1 MKKLILIVL
10 GTAITIIAI
19 PVILALLL
27 VVSSGISK
35 AFQDYELRDMPNE
48 TDTFPAYV
56 DYGTLYTEK
65 GKVNVAG
72 ICRDQHEDASV
83 KEIFCVADGKAVF
96 VYTQPKAWI
105 LASVDLESK
114 EYQEL
119 TRFENTAT
127 YYRRNIYGEYSERN
141 GYFRDGEIVL
151 SDGETVFSYDVST
164 GQTQTCAASG
174 YTFPQRTIYG
184 ECTADKTLNLH
195 IDDSVYSFTLD
206 DLAAGS
212 EGLAKIVALKDKKNW
227 NKTSYLAGF
236 MLFDTVR
243 TDGERIYCVTAILD
257 YLGSPHAV
265 ILEYDREQGV
275 WQYVTKIFCGD
286 DTYGNCYVIP
296 TVCEE

>member
-10 GTAITIIAI
+10 GTALTLVAI
-19 PVILALLL
+19 PVVL
-27 VVSSGISK
+27 VLFLVISAVISK
-35 AFQDYELRDMPNE
+35 ACLDYELRDMPNE
-48 TDTFPAYV
+48 TDAVPAYV
-56 DYGTLYTEK
+56 DHGTLYTEK
-65 GKVNVAG
+65 GKVNVTS
-72 ICRDQHEDASV
+72 ICKDQYKDASV
-83 KEIFCVADGKAVF
+83 NEIFCVADGKAVF
-96 VYTQPKAWI
+96 VYTQQKAWI

-151 SDGETVFSYDVST
+151 NDGKTVFSYDVST

-174 YTFPQRTIYG
+174 YAFPQRTVYG
-184 ECTADKTLNLH
+184 ECTEDKTLNLH
-195 IDDSVYSFTLD
+195 IDDSVYSFTLE

-227 NKTSYLAGF
+227 DKHSYLAGF
-236 MLFDTVR
+236 VLFDTIR

-257 YLGSPHAV
+257 YLGYPHAV

-275 WQYVTKIFCGD
+275 WQYVTKKFCGD
-286 DTYGNCYVIP
+286 NTYGNCYVIP
-296 TVCEE
+296 TV